1 MNMNINQSP
10 QPSSQE
16 SQYKELVTKLSQFNS
31 TVNNGRGTSTLR
43 LIIDVLERNNF
54 NDAKA
59 VTGTDFDKL
68 RQYDDDGSLQRL
80 LEEAGFIDAPTH
92 F

>member
-1 MNMNINQSP
+1 MNQVP
-10 QPSSQE
+10 QPSNQE
-16 SQYKELVTKLSQFNS
+16 NQYKELTDQLAQFNS
-31 TVNNGRGTSTLR
+31 RINQGRGSSTLR
-43 LIIDVLERNNF
+43 LIIDALRRNNF

-59 VTGTDFDKL
+59 ITGTDFDKL

-80 LEEAGFIDAPTH
+80 LEEAGLKDNLKH

>member
-1 MNMNINQSP
+1 MNQAP
-10 QPSSQE
+10 QPSNQE
-16 SQYKELVTKLSQFNS
+16 NQYKELTDQLAQFNS
-31 TVNNGRGTSTLR
+31 RINEGRGSSTLR
-43 LIIDVLERNNF
+43 LIIDALGRNNF

-59 VTGTDFDKL
+59 ITGTDFDKL

-80 LEEAGFIDAPTH
+80 LEEVGLKDKLKH